1 MSFIVDPQVFDAKGG
16 LINWLT
22 VSRRHQKAA
31 RPAEIARERGL
42 EGIWSIQ
49 LRWGFDPALGYPIE
63 PFVVWSKPAGQAKV
77 PVGFVRTPF
86 GVILNQPCEEAVLE
100 LSAPVGGFVIAYPS
114 MPLVATPVAVVPVAA
129 GATSVRVTG
138 SAIRT
143 LVIPAQFTVV
153 DIRTPVDLADDPNW
167 VPIEHVGLPSHR
179 LTSVHTDLLAKQGI
193 LATGLLSPPEAALDR
208 FRRGAPFYG
217 WADTITSGVAVT
229 PWQLADPKAMVE
241 VFNDEMLPDFVDM
254 ADRAFG
260 SAQRWLLYRRLMQ
273 VPTGS
278 QSAEATFN
286 PLQSV
291 LYGGLSDPLAAL
303 ILGLGTAYPWR
314 PNDSPRLAF
323 VSEAG
328 VPDFMVTGTFLDD
341 NGDKVPRACFVLGPQ
356 PLNPPPAPGG
366 LTSTSPGL
374 QSPTVLD
381 GPYRA
386 VVTTAWNHLPP
397 VLDFAVGSQAFAR
410 WGLNPARPAQ
420 MLLEPRARDTALQ
433 PVGAAQNESTP
444 HRRSLSDT
452 TWEIDPTVTPNSLR
466 YAVAHQDVFGLWSG
480 WTHTGAAVAVPPLS
494 RVTLTAARLDCP
506 PPGSLPV
513 PQGPVPAALQ
523 FDLAWD
529 WTSRRPQTI
538 SVVGRRY
545 AQAKANDPPGD
556 MTPPVADTFTATG
569 AGVLLTLEFDPDGRI
584 ITNPDG
590 TIATVGAGLTATAE
604 HLTIDGQQT
613 SPLPLQDR
621 ATRRYRIS
629 LNGLVLD
636 FAAVSRWGLALWAR
650 GQERVQPQRT
660 TAWNTVTVLSAA
672 DPRPPVLKTVYDTVT
687 LASMRDGQG
696 VHQAR
701 LSWAAMDGAVA
712 YQVYTASEATL
723 RAYYG
728 MPEPRAS
735 DTLTQRL
742 AELQNRFGIQP
753 DRRCWTRISKDA
765 VTGTSTPVSLPRGT
779 REIHC
784 YLVIGVSAGNV
795 ESAWPTTA
803 DPQCG
808 KRFVGF
814 AAPVVVTPPPPS
826 LEVSQVVDGSVEPAS
841 YFARLRVGCDGG
853 ARVARVDL
861 YRTRVADAVVQ
872 VETMGP
878 PHATITSSGA
888 AYTVHG
894 DADHPILRVT
904 GRDTVGQG
912 SWKPVFYR
920 AVAWTADDLA
930 RGQYAGRSAPSVPR
944 SVLVPPAGPPPL
956 QPLVAVSPTVG
967 SPLVR
972 IDFATTA
979 PVADTQLGPHVIGAT
994 AQLVADD
1001 GTLIPLEL
1009 LPPAGPFS
1017 ALPLTQPGAGTSGLW
1032 RDETAA
1038 GLTGLHLL
1046 VRRTD
1051 PTHRIRVRVRLTDPL
1066 GRMSEQA
1073 LELPPLPSVVPPD
1086 ITGPQVTAIP
1096 GGWVLTFTTRAPDE
1110 SAEGAYELRV
1120 QLRRSGIIRPQS
1132 VKVKLADIPRPPHSP
1147 LTLFTASRVAIP
1159 IAASRRGRGEREVAI
1174 GFRHPGTATV
1184 VLLAPDGRTTTLTRR
1199 IEEP

>member
-193 LATGLLSPPEAALDR
+193 LATGLLSPPDAALDR

-660 TAWNTVTVLSAA
+660 SAWNTVTVRSAA
-672 DPRPPVLKTVYDTVT
+672 AL
-687 LASMRDGQG
+687 LGGDGWSRCLSG
-696 VHQAR
+696 VHGLGGDAAGVLRDAR
-701 LSWAAMDGAVA
+701 TTGLRHPHPAAR
-712 YQVYTASEATL
+712 
-723 RAYYG
+723 RA
-728 MPEPRAS
+728 PEPFRHPTRPALL
-735 DTLTQRL
+735 DADQQGR
-742 AELQNRFGIQP
+742 G
-753 DRRCWTRISKDA
+753 DRHQHAGVPATRHQGD
-765 VTGTSTPVSLPRGT
+765 PLLPRHRSERGQ
-779 REIHC
+779 R
-784 YLVIGVSAGNV
+784 
-795 ESAWPTTA
+795 
-803 DPQCG
+803 
-808 KRFVGF
+808 
-814 AAPVVVTPPPPS
+814 
-826 LEVSQVVDGSVEPAS
+826 
-841 YFARLRVGCDGG
+841 RV
-853 ARVARVDL
+853 
-861 YRTRVADAVVQ
+861 RVADNRRPAVRQAVRG
-872 VETMGP
+872 VRRAG
-878 PHATITSSGA
+878 
-888 AYTVHG
+888 
-894 DADHPILRVT
+894 
-904 GRDTVGQG
+904 GRDAAA
-912 SWKPVFYR
+912 
-920 AVAWTADDLA
+920 AVA
-930 RGQYAGRSAPSVPR
+930 RGEPGRGRFRGACLVFRAPAGRVRRWGAGGPGRPLPHPR
-944 SVLVPPAGPPPL
+944 RRRRRAG
-956 QPLVAVSPTVG
+956 G
-967 SPLVR
+967 
-972 IDFATTA
+972 
-979 PVADTQLGPHVIGAT
+979 
-994 AQLVADD
+994 DD
-1001 GTLIPLEL
+1001 GTTTCHHHLE
-1009 LPPAGPFS
+1009 
-1017 ALPLTQPGAGTSGLW
+1017 
-1032 RDETAA
+1032 
-1038 GLTGLHLL
+1038 
-1046 VRRTD
+1046 
-1051 PTHRIRVRVRLTDPL
+1051 
-1066 GRMSEQA
+1066 
-1073 LELPPLPSVVPPD
+1073 
-1086 ITGPQVTAIP
+1086 
-1096 GGWVLTFTTRAPDE
+1096 
-1110 SAEGAYELRV
+1110 
-1120 QLRRSGIIRPQS
+1120 
-1132 VKVKLADIPRPPHSP
+1132 
-1147 LTLFTASRVAIP
+1147 
-1159 IAASRRGRGEREVAI
+1159 RGRLHGSR
-1174 GFRHPGTATV
+1174 
-1184 VLLAPDGRTTTLTRR
+1184 
-1199 IEEP
+1199 

>member
-22 VSRRHQKAA
+22 VSRQHQKAA
-31 RPAEIARERGL
+31 RAEEIAKERGL
-42 EGIWSIQ
+42 DGIGSIQ
-49 LRWGFDPALGYPIE
+49 LRWGFDPALGYPVE

-86 GVILNQPCEEAVLE
+86 GFILNQPCEEVVLE
-100 LSAPVGGFVIAYPS
+100 LTAPVAGLVIAYPS
-114 MPLVATPVAVVPVAA
+114 MPLVTTPVAVVPVAA
-129 GATSVRVTG
+129 GATRVRVTG

-143 LVIPAQFTVV
+143 LVVPAAFTVA
-153 DIRTPVDLADDPNW
+153 DIRTPVDLAEDPNW
-167 VPIEHVGLPSHR
+167 VAIEHVGLPSHR
-179 LTSVHTDLLAKQGI
+179 LTSVHTDLLAQQGI
-193 LATGLLSPPEAALDR
+193 LATGLLSPPDAALDR

-241 VFNDEMLPDFVDM
+241 VFNDEMLPDFVAM

-260 SAQRWLLYRRLMQ
+260 SGQRQLLYRRQMQ
-273 VPTGS
+273 VATGS
-278 QSAEATFN
+278 QTAEATFN

-303 ILGLGTAYPWR
+303 VLGLGTAYPWQ
-314 PNDSPRLAF
+314 PNDVPRLAF
-323 VSEAG
+323 VSEGG

-341 NGDKVPRACFVLGPQ
+341 SGDKVARACFVLGPR

-366 LTSTSPGL
+366 LSSTSPGL
-374 QSPTVLD
+374 QSPTALD

-386 VVTTAWNHLPP
+386 VVTTTWNHLPP

-410 WGLNPARPAQ
+410 WGLNPSRPAQ

-433 PVGAAQNESTP
+433 PVGAAQNETTP
-444 HRRSLSDT
+444 QQRSLSDT

-480 WTHTGAAVAVPPLS
+480 WAHTGAAVAIPPLS

-506 PPGSLPV
+506 PSGVPV
-513 PQGPVPAALQ
+513 PQGPVPSSVQ

-529 WTSRRPQTI
+529 WTSRSPQTI
-538 SVVGRRY
+538 TVVGRRY
-545 AQAKANDPPGD
+545 PQAKSTDPPGD
-556 MTPPVADTFTATG
+556 MTPPEADTFTASG
-569 AGVLLTLEFDPDGRI
+569 AGVLLTLAFSQTGA
-584 ITNPDG
+584 ITAV
-590 TIATVGAGLTATAE
+590 TTGAGLTATAD

-613 SPLPLQDR
+613 SSVPLQDR

-629 LNGLVLD
+629 LEGFMLD
-636 FAAVSRWGLALWAR
+636 FASVSRWGLALWAA
-650 GQERVQPQRT
+650 GQEREAPQRT
-660 TAWNTVTVLSAA
+660 TAWNTVTVLSTA
-672 DPRPPVLKTVYDTVT
+672 DPRPPLLKTVYDTVT

-696 VHQAR
+696 VHHAR
-701 LSWAAMDGAVA
+701 LSWTAMNGAVA
-712 YQVYTASEATL
+712 YQIYTASEATL

-728 MPEPRAS
+728 LPEPRTS

-742 AELQNRFGIQP
+742 AELQTRFGVQP
-753 DRRCWTRISKDA
+753 DRRCWTRISKDP
-765 VTGTSTPVSLPRGT
+765 VTGTNTPVSLPRGT
-779 REIHC
+779 REIHG

-795 ESAWPTTA
+795 ESEWPTTA

-826 LEVSQVVDGSVEPAS
+826 LEVSQDVDRSVEPAS

-861 YRTRVADAVVQ
+861 YRTRVADAAVQ

-878 PHATITSSGA
+878 PHATISSSGS

-904 GRDTVGQG
+904 GTDTVDQG

-956 QPLVAVSPTVG
+956 QPLVAVSPTDA

-972 IDFATTA
+972 LDFATTA
-979 PVADTQLGPHVIGAT
+979 PVADTQLGPHVIDAT

-1001 GTLIPLEL
+1001 GTLIPLDL
-1009 LPPAGPFS
+1009 QPPAGPFS
-1017 ALPLTQPGAGTSGLW
+1017 ALPLTQPAGGRSGLW
-1032 RDETAA
+1032 RDETVA

-1066 GRMSEQA
+1066 GRISEQS
-1073 LELPPLPSVVPPD
+1073 LEVPPLPSVVPPD
-1086 ITGPQVTAIP
+1086 ITGPQVTAVP

-1110 SAEGAYELRV
+1110 SAEGPYELRV
-1120 QLRRSGIIRPQS
+1120 QLRRSGITRPQS
-1132 VKVKLADIPRPPHSP
+1132 VRVKLADIPRPPHAP

-1159 IAASRRGRGEREVAI
+1159 VAASRRGRGEREVAI

-1184 VLLAPDGRTTTLTRR
+1184 LLLAPDGRTTTLKRR
-1199 IEEP
+1199 IEKP